1 MANDKNN
8 IKAFDPQMEHEMQ
21 FTISD
26 AALSSLSM
34 AVGMMTFNDLQKTIK
49 TLYTNEYG
57 LVEFTIVKLQQNQI
71 MFQIDINQ
79 ILDNINSK
87 KRNLTEVKEV
97 ASIFSNFLNIIKK

>member
-8 IKAFDPQMEHEMQ
+8 IRAYDPQMEHEMQ

-26 AALSSLSM
+26 AALTSLSI
-34 AVGMMTFNDLQKTIK
+34 AVGMMNFNDSQKTIK

-57 LVEFTIVKLQQNQI
+57 LVEFTIVKMQQNQI

-87 KRNLTEVKEV
+87 KRNITEVKEV
-97 ASIFSNFLNIIKK
+97 ARILYNFLTIKKK